1 MKAGADK
8 MQKVYED
15 GTVSEPEEVEA
26 EDLQEKMTKALAK
39 PHVVEVRLRRAPTI
53 NKAPTP
59 KWLRFADWLHQL
71 DGSWK
76 AVLGGREKPREHS
89 HSRENARRR
98 RQIERGIIK
107 P

>member
-1 MKAGADK
+1 MH
-8 MQKVYED
+8 KVYDD

-26 EDLQEKMTKALAK
+26 KDLAKKVAASLAK

-53 NKAPTP
+53 SKAPTP

-76 AVLGGREKPREHS
+76 AVLGGTEKRREDS
-89 HSRENARRR
+89 HARENARRR
-98 RQIERGIIK
+98 RQIERGILK